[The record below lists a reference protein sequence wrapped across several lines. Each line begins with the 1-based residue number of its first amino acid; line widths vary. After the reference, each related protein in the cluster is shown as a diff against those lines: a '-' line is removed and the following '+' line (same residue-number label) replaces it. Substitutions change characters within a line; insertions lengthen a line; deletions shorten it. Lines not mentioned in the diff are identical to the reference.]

1 MGHSVSPCHRHDN
14 QSSLARPHQ
23 QNSTHARRVTPY
35 VTLQSHIKDVLCLMM
50 FWPKKCWN
58 IFLQQILF
66 FIWFGLNAWAPC
78 NLYQWKSQISI
89 QNVGNT
95 RGCLKNFCRPCSYNV
110 WRHICHLLKKACFKY
125 FTFLEKNVH
134 EFGVPSITL
143 LYFFDFAWKGIQY
156 VLLQYRLDAICYYY
170 ITFIILRTCFSI
182 VLASFLAFVYLSVS
196 LSSP

>member
-78 NLYQWKSQISI
+78 NLYQGLSMKSQISI

-134 EFGVPSITL
+134 MSLVFQVLHCCTFLTL
-143 LYFFDFAWKGIQY
+143 PEKEYSMFFCNTDLMQY
-156 VLLQYRLDAICYYY
+156 VI
-170 ITFIILRTCFSI
+170 ITSH
-182 VLASFLAFVYLSVS
+182 S
-196 LSSP
+196 LS